1 MTNDTTNTMQSQT
14 YRALIID
21 DESDARSVLRRLVER
36 FCPQLQVC
44 AEAATVEM
52 ALAAIREH
60 RPAIVFLDID
70 LQQGTGF
77 DILDAFPRP
86 EFKVV
91 FTTGHDD
98 FALKAFK
105 YRALHYLLKP
115 IDPEDLVQATH
126 ELQSPSKYW
135 PEYELLQ
142 QSLKNIHQN
151 KLFLPTLH
159 GTFVISTSEISHAF
173 ADDKYATLVLESGEK
188 TFVSLSLKELED
200 SLPAGE
206 FIRPHQS
213 YLVRIDAVRRVQKGD
228 GITLVLKDKTEIP
241 VSRRNKEDVLKVLG
255 L

>member
-1 MTNDTTNTMQSQT
+1 MQNQT

-21 DESDARSVLRRLVER
+21 DESDARGVLRRLIER
-36 FCPQLQVC
+36 FCPQLRVC
-44 AEAATVEM
+44 AEAAAVEE

-60 RPAIVFLDID
+60 QPAIVFLDVD
-70 LQQGTGF
+70 LQTGTGF
-77 DILDAFPRP
+77 DILDAVPHP

-91 FTTGHDD
+91 FTTGHDE

-115 IDPEDLVQATH
+115 IDPEDLIQATH
-126 ELQSPSKYW
+126 ELQSPSKFW

-142 QSLKNIHQN
+142 QSLKNTHQN

-159 GTFVISTSEISHAF
+159 GTVVIRTDEVSYIF
-173 ADDKYATLVLESGEK
+173 ADDKYATAVLESGEK
-188 TFVSLSLKELED
+188 IFVSLTLKELED

-213 YLVRIDAVRRVQKGD
+213 YLVRTDAVRKVQKTD
-228 GITLVLKDKTEIP
+228 SIVLVLKDKTEIP
-241 VSRRNKEDVLKVLG
+241 VSRRNKEEVMRVLG

>member
-1 MTNDTTNTMQSQT
+1 MQNQS

-21 DESDARSVLRRLVER
+21 DEADARAVLRRLIER
-36 FCPQLQVC
+36 FCPHLRVC
-44 AEAATVEM
+44 AEAAAVGE
-52 ALAAIREH
+52 ALSAIHEH
-60 RPAIVFLDID
+60 QPAIVFLDID

-91 FTTGHDD
+91 FTTAHDD

-142 QSLKNIHQN
+142 QSLKINQSY
-151 KLFLPTLH
+151 KVFLPTIQ
-159 GTFVISTSEISHAF
+159 GTVMIRPEEICYAF
-173 ADDKYATLVLESGEK
+173 ADDKYATVVLENSDK
-188 TFVSLSLKELED
+188 IFVSLSLKELEER
-200 SLPAGE
+200 LPAGE

-213 YLVRIDAVRRVQKGD
+213 YIVRVDAVRKVLKAD
-228 GITLVLKDKTEIP
+228 GIVLVLKDKMEIP
-241 VSRRNKEDVLKVLG
+241 VSRRNREEVLRVLG
-255 L
+255 MT